1 MIYNKKKVNYKIKTE
16 RGVNL
21 GQNEN
26 TNGEKHEDAVVTGQL
41 LNFNGGTET
50 FY

>member
-1 MIYNKKKVNYKIKTE
+1 MIYNKKKVNYKIKTK

-21 GQNEN
+21 GKNEN
-26 TNGEKHEDAVVTGQL
+26 TNREKHDTIVTGQL
-41 LNFNGGTET
+41 LNFHRGNET